1 MPIKIA
7 TFAQSEDEDY
17 SVKEIEF
24 MKETPSMKLKKEKS
38 DSKIPSSDEKSFQLI
53 YWSSPQLSTKKPPV
67 KNFEAKY
74 LKFGMWPE
82 LSLER

>member
-38 DSKIPSSDEKSFQLI
+38 DSKIPSSED
-53 YWSSPQLSTKKPPV
+53 
-67 KNFEAKY
+67 
-74 LKFGMWPE
+74 
-82 LSLER
+82 